1 MGTGEGRARSRSWF
15 FTEKLV
21 NGLMERSG
29 RFWGRFIWGRISLWW
44 SCVNCGGGDC
54 SPGSGWLAGP
64 MVCRRP
70 PCAALV
76 LGSRLGP
83 GSPASVYTS
92 VGDSEGSAAPQI
104 AAPAATLSYAWPR
117 LSSSWYM
124 ATQVVTLVLRPHR
137 FAIWFTIRAARFIAA
152 SLMAV
157 AASVPCSTAAAS
169 TLTTSSPSR
178 AAAAASCSSS
188 S

>member
-70 PCAALV
+70 PCAARV
-76 LGSRLGP
+76 PRVPRLRVHLRG
-83 GSPASVYTS
+83 GQR
-92 VGDSEGSAAPQI
+92 GQRR
-104 AAPAATLSYAWPR
+104 PAARHASCHPLLRGAR
-117 LSSSWYM
+117 AQQQLVHGR
-124 ATQVVTLVLRPHR
+124 QVVTLVLRHARPHR
-137 FAIWFTIRAARFIAA
+137 RRALEVLGRGGQRQTSAAVVRDEAGATRF
-152 SLMAV
+152 
-157 AASVPCSTAAAS
+157 
-169 TLTTSSPSR
+169 
-178 AAAAASCSSS
+178 
-188 S
+188 